1 MQGSRAA
8 PDTMQGMNT
17 AAEPFAEIVQNLR
30 EIVAQLARI
39 DSRLATIEAA
49 LKPDPAPSNPPKVTL
64 DEPRERNRR
73 K

>member
-1 MQGSRAA
+1 
-8 PDTMQGMNT
+8 MQGMNT
-17 AAEPFAEIVQNLR
+17 AAEPFAEIVQSLR

-39 DSRLATIEAA
+39 DSRLATIEAV
-49 LKPDPAPSNPPKVTL
+49 LKQDPAPSNPPKVTL

>member
-1 MQGSRAA
+1 
-8 PDTMQGMNT
+8 MQGMNT

-39 DSRLATIEAA
+39 DTRLATIEAA
-49 LKPDPAPSNPPKVTL
+49 LKQDPAPSNPPQVTL
-64 DEPRERNRR
+64 DEPRERNTR

>member
-8 PDTMQGMNT
+8 PDTMQGMEN
-17 AAEPFAEIVQNLR
+17 AAEPFAEIVQSLR

-49 LKPDPAPSNPPKVTL
+49 LKQDPVPSNPPQVIL